1 MKLLR
6 NRINRES
13 RKSGIAQY
21 IVEKDYALSYLLA
34 GFSSQE
40 ALTES
45 LILKGGTAL
54 RKLYFGDYRFSEDLD
69 YSSLVASTGQQLED
83 ALSGAL
89 EASMAGIRA
98 HGPFEM
104 SMERLLLREPHPRG
118 QDAFKIRVRFPWHP
132 DPRCVV
138 KVEVTQ
144 DEPVLLPPQTRTL
157 LHGYEEEL
165 DVDVR
170 CYCLEEVLIEKMR
183 ALLQSTERLNR
194 RGWEPRV
201 ARDYYDI
208 WRILSDFGSNLN
220 FDGIVGL
227 LEKKCSHRG
236 VTFES
241 IDDFLADGLVAEARR
256 NWLGT
261 IGKFVRKPPESD
273 KVIEDLEKL
282 LHEMFEA

>member
-1 MKLLR
+1 MKPLR

-21 IVEKDYALSYLLA
+21 IVEKDYALSYLLF
-34 GFSSQE
+34 GFSTQE
-40 ALTES
+40 ALAEN

-69 YSSLVASTGQQLED
+69 YSTLAVQTGQQLED
-83 ALSGAL
+83 ALRGAL
-89 EASMAGIRA
+89 EASMAGIRT

-104 SMERLLLREPHPRG
+104 SMERLVLREPHPRG

-132 DPRCVV
+132 DPRCIV

-144 DEPVLLPPQTRTL
+144 DEPILLPPETRTL

-165 DVDVR
+165 DVNVR

-183 ALLQSTERLNR
+183 ALLQSRERLNR

-208 WRILSDFGSNLN
+208 WRILSDFGNDSNL
-220 FDGIVGL
+220 DGIIDL
-227 LEKKCSHRG
+227 LENKCSHRG
-236 VTFES
+236 VAFES
-241 IDDFLADGLVAEARR
+241 LDDFLAEELVAEARR
-256 NWLGT
+256 SWPAV
-261 IGKFVRKPPESD
+261 IGKFVREPPESD
-273 KVIEDLEKL
+273 KVIEDLERL
-282 LHEMFEA
+282 LPEMLEA